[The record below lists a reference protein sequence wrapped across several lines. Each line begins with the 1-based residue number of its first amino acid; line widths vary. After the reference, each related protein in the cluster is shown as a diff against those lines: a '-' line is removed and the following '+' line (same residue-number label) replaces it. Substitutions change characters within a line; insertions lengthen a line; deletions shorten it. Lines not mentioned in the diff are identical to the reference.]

1 MKQTEPINTL
11 KIKNLDPAEYT
22 KTLLYEGVRIGM
34 INKNNLET
42 FQKHLSA
49 LLTRQISHYTQGG
62 SSVKTEIAGVLT
74 DGIFYCIDTI
84 LSQYE
89 NPEDA
94 IEKLQTSTLPSL
106 FTEGLTQ
113 IKQEINQTKLLYTRL
128 KGNRLKVDVYAYN
141 TTIDDIPLFFK
152 EYNPE
157 FKATET
163 PGMLEY
169 LPCYYQKN
177 LSGIHYMKDI
187 INNLYL
193 ENHFCNQ
200 FDYNE
205 INTLLN
211 QFAANIGYPSRDLT
225 ENIFG
230 LVLNNA
236 VARKLLD
243 DDNASI
249 LLTEQEA
256 LSLSERFEG
265 QPRKKCKEAVSQ
277 AISAIIVEKGLRW
290 PSLKTYLG
298 KSQDK
303 TVAGLYRAV
312 KQETIC
318 SFLAVR

>member
-1 MKQTEPINTL
+1 M
-11 KIKNLDPAEYT
+11 
-22 KTLLYEGVRIGM
+22 
-34 INKNNLET
+34 
-42 FQKHLSA
+42 
-49 LLTRQISHYTQGG
+49 
-62 SSVKTEIAGVLT
+62 
-74 DGIFYCIDTI
+74 
-84 LSQYE
+84 
-89 NPEDA
+89 
-94 IEKLQTSTLPSL
+94 
-106 FTEGLTQ
+106 
-113 IKQEINQTKLLYTRL
+113 
-128 KGNRLKVDVYAYN
+128 
-141 TTIDDIPLFFK
+141 
-152 EYNPE
+152 
-157 FKATET
+157 
-163 PGMLEY
+163 
-169 LPCYYQKN
+169 
-177 LSGIHYMKDI
+177 
-187 INNLYL
+187 
-193 ENHFCNQ
+193 
-200 FDYNE
+200 
-205 INTLLN
+205 N

>member
-1 MKQTEPINTL
+1 MKQMEPVNTL

-34 INKNNLET
+34 INKGNLET

-62 SSVKTEIAGVLT
+62 SSVKTEIASVLT

-89 NPEDA
+89 NPEEA
-94 IEKLQTSTLPSL
+94 IEKLQNTTLPNL
-106 FTEGLTQ
+106 FAEGLTQ
-113 IKQEINQTKLLYTRL
+113 IRQEINQSKLLYTRL

-141 TTIDDIPLFFK
+141 NTIDDIPLFFK

-177 LSGIHYMKDI
+177 LSGIHYMKEI

-200 FDYNE
+200 FDPDE
-205 INTLLN
+205 VNTLLN
-211 QFAANIGYPSRDLT
+211 QFAAHVGYPSKDLT

-230 LVLNNA
+230 LVMNNA
-236 VARKLLD
+236 VARKLLND
-243 DDNASI
+243 DSTS
-249 LLTEQEA
+249 LLITESEA
-256 LSLSERFEG
+256 LALAEQFEG

-290 PSLKTYLG
+290 PSLKTYLS
-298 KSQDK
+298 KCQDK
-303 TVAGLYRAV
+303 TVAGLYRSV

>member
-1 MKQTEPINTL
+1 MKQMEPVSTL

-49 LLTRQISHYTQGG
+49 LLTRQISQYTQGG

-89 NPEDA
+89 TPEEA
-94 IEKLQTSTLPSL
+94 LEKLQSSTLPSL

-113 IKQEINQTKLLYTRL
+113 IKQEINQSKLLYNRL
-128 KGNRLKVDVYAYN
+128 RGNRLKVDVYAYN
-141 TTIDDIPLFFK
+141 TTIDDIPLFFRD
-152 EYNPE
+152 YNPE

-169 LPCYYQKN
+169 LPCYYRKN
-177 LSGIHYMKDI
+177 LSGIHYMKEI
-187 INNLYL
+187 IHNLYL

-200 FDYNE
+200 FDQDE
-205 INTLLN
+205 IMTLLN
-211 QFAANIGYPSRDLT
+211 QFAANVGYPSRDLT

-230 LVLNNA
+230 LVLSNA
-236 VARKLLD
+236 IARKLIGND
-243 DDNASI
+243 SDSI
-249 LLTEQEA
+249 ILTEPEA
-256 LSLSERFEG
+256 LSLAEQFEG

-298 KSQDK
+298 KCQDK
-303 TVAGLYRAV
+303 TVAGLYRSV
-312 KQETIC
+312 KQETIR